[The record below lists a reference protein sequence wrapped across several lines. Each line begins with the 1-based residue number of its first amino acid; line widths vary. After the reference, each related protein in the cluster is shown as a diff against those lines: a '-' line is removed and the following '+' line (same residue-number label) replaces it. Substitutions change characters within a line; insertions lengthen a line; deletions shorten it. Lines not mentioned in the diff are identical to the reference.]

1 MVNILKCLQAF
12 GDNLKSPPPSPPLY
26 LECVDIAETFRAVPP
41 WKTFSQTSP
50 LFHLTSPRN
59 LPQDI
64 SHIFDESVE
73 MNSHESMFEFKSFS
87 VASNV
92 NNF

>member
-12 GDNLKSPPPSPPLY
+12 GDNLKSPPPPPLY

-50 LFHLTSPRN
+50 LFYLTSPRN

-73 MNSHESMFEFKSFS
+73 MNSHESIFELKSFS